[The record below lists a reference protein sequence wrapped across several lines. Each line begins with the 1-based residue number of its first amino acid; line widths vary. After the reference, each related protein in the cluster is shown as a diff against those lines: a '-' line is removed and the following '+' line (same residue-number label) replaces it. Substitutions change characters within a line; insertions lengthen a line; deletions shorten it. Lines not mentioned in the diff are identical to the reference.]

1 MCLVSFT
8 LDEHGNGPSIKLKW
22 EPLAQEH
29 THQKF
34 HEVKQEWTRV
44 SLEIWSF

>member
-1 MCLVSFT
+1 MAFVFLT
-8 LDEHGNGPSIKLKW
+8 LDAHGNGPPIKLKW
-22 EPLAQEH
+22 KLLAQKD